1 MKTWQWVGFNIFLE
15 IFPLLGNSFLV
26 GKKKNKTQK
35 TLCCWPL
42 NLSSIFYSKT
52 KVISFIQ
59 VSLYL
64 WQANERRQVTTL
76 TQPRNL
82 FIRSLS
88 SFGIFPIF
96 RITALLL
103 PKFHYYIIRALFS
116 LPSDTF
122 FSVYHRISPI
132 ETPFRSLN
140 ATAQSHNSFRFC
152 YSIILLPGAKIIFH
166 LFFTMKLTI
175 FKLSCLTQQS
185 SFWYHELG
193 ISGVSR
199 TWLAD
204 LFVPGT
210 ISRGHLVAFNR

>member
-1 MKTWQWVGFNIFLE
+1 MTTWQWVGFNIFLE
-15 IFPLLGNSFLV
+15 MFPLLGNSFLV
-26 GKKKNKTQK
+26 GKKKKKT

-42 NLSSIFYSKT
+42 NLSSIFYSTT
-52 KVISFIQ
+52 KVIAFTQ

-96 RITALLL
+96 HITALLL

-116 LPSDTF
+116 LPSNTF
-122 FSVYHRISPI
+122 FSVYHWISPI

-152 YSIILLPGAKIIFH
+152 YSIILLPGAKMIFH
-166 LFFTMKLTI
+166 LLFTVKLT
-175 FKLSCLTQQS
+175 LQT
-185 SFWYHELG
+185 
-193 ISGVSR
+193 
-199 TWLAD
+199 
-204 LFVPGT
+204 
-210 ISRGHLVAFNR
+210 